1 MKNKDIEKLK
11 RLKIKL
17 LTYATVVGLTSSM
30 GGCNKVKNE
39 DTNSEVGYLI
49 ESNEN
54 FYESDKAGLYSYLI
68 NTNGFESSNY
78 DFSNTKTK
86 LRYAQVTAE
95 EIYNNSSTDLDS
107 DYIKD
112 NFKLIWPSSY
122 ADYDEKEFDLTNTNF
137 SLEIE
142 QLKDLSGASYKVI
155 YSYLEITKDL
165 IPSNQLNNTAK
176 NVLEGDKLS
185 STAIYYNDDL
195 IAYKQTGIG
204 SNDENVVNAT
214 KGNVDTAISTLKK
227 LDMLEETTKV
237 TYQELETQEKI
248 INEEKNLVK
257 RK

>member
-11 RLKIKL
+11 KLKIKL
-17 LTYATVVGLTSSM
+17 LTYATIVGLTSSI

-39 DTNSEVGYLI
+39 DSTSEVGYLI

-68 NTNGFESSNY
+68 NINGFESSNH

-86 LRYAQVTAE
+86 LRYAQVTAK
-95 EIYNNSSTDLDS
+95 EIFNNNSSNLDS

-122 ADYDEKEFDLTNTNF
+122 ADYDEKAFNLTNTDF

-142 QLKDLSGASYKVI
+142 QLKDLSGTNNKVI
-155 YSYLEITKDL
+155 YSSLEIKKD
-165 IPSNQLNNTAK
+165 IMPSNQLNNNAK

-195 IAYKQTGIG
+195 IAYKQVGIG
-204 SNDENVVNAT
+204 NTDENVVNAT
-214 KGNVDTAISTLKK
+214 KGDVDTAISTLEE

-237 TYQELETQEKI
+237 TYQELESQEEI

>member
-11 RLKIKL
+11 KLKIKL
-17 LTYATVVGLTSSM
+17 LTYATIVGLTSSI

-39 DTNSEVGYLI
+39 DSTSEVGYLI

-68 NTNGFESSNY
+68 NINGFESSNH

-86 LRYAQVTAE
+86 LRYAQVTAK
-95 EIYNNSSTDLDS
+95 EIFNNNSSNLDS

-122 ADYDEKEFDLTNTNF
+122 ADYDEKAFNLTNTDF

-142 QLKDLSGASYKVI
+142 QLKDLSGTNYKVI
-155 YSYLEITKDL
+155 YSSLEIKKD
-165 IPSNQLNNTAK
+165 IMPSNQLNNNAK

-195 IAYKQTGIG
+195 IAYKQVGIG
-204 SNDENVVNAT
+204 STDENVVNAT
-214 KGNVDTAISTLKK
+214 KGDVDTAISTLEE

-237 TYQELETQEKI
+237 TYQELESQEEI

>member
-11 RLKIKL
+11 KLKIKL
-17 LTYATVVGLTSSM
+17 LTYATIVGLTSSI

-39 DTNSEVGYLI
+39 DSTSEVGYLI

-68 NTNGFESSNY
+68 NINGFESSNH

-86 LRYAQVTAE
+86 LRYAQVTAK
-95 EIYNNSSTDLDS
+95 EIFNNNSSNLDS

-122 ADYDEKEFDLTNTNF
+122 ADYDEKAFNLTNTDF

-142 QLKDLSGASYKVI
+142 QLKDLSGTNYKVI
-155 YSYLEITKDL
+155 YSSLEIKKD
-165 IPSNQLNNTAK
+165 IMPSNQLNNNAK

-195 IAYKQTGIG
+195 IAYKQVGIG
-204 SNDENVVNAT
+204 NTDENVVNAT
-214 KGNVDTAISTLKK
+214 KGDVDTAISTLEE

-237 TYQELETQEKI
+237 TYQELESQEEI

>member
-11 RLKIKL
+11 KLKIKL
-17 LTYATVVGLTSSM
+17 LTYATIVGLTSSI
-30 GGCNKVKNE
+30 GGCNKLKNE
-39 DTNSEVGYLI
+39 DSTSEVGYLI

-68 NTNGFESSNY
+68 NINGFESSNH

-86 LRYAQVTAE
+86 LRYAQVTAK
-95 EIYNNSSTDLDS
+95 EIFNNNSSNLDS

-122 ADYDEKEFDLTNTNF
+122 ADYDEKAFNLTNTDF

-142 QLKDLSGASYKVI
+142 QLKDLSGTNYKVI
-155 YSYLEITKDL
+155 YSSLEIKKD
-165 IPSNQLNNTAK
+165 IMPSNQLNNNAK

-195 IAYKQTGIG
+195 IAYKQVGIG
-204 SNDENVVNAT
+204 STDENVVNAT
-214 KGNVDTAISTLKK
+214 KGDVDTAISTLEE

-237 TYQELETQEKI
+237 TYQELESQEEI

>member
-11 RLKIKL
+11 KLKIKL
-17 LTYATVVGLTSSM
+17 LTYATIVGLTSSM
-30 GGCNKVKNE
+30 GGCNKTKNE
-39 DTNSEVGYLI
+39 DNNSEIGYLI

-68 NTNGFESSNY
+68 NINGFESSNH

-86 LRYAQVTAE
+86 LRYAQVTAK
-95 EIYNNSSTDLDS
+95 EIFNNNSSNLDS

-122 ADYDEKEFDLTNTNF
+122 ADYDEKAFNPTNTDF

-142 QLKDLSGASYKVI
+142 QLKDLSGTNYKVI
-155 YSYLEITKDL
+155 YSSLEIKKD
-165 IPSNQLNNTAK
+165 IMPSNQLNNNAK

-195 IAYKQTGIG
+195 IAYKQVGIG
-204 SNDENVVNAT
+204 STDENVVNAT
-214 KGNVDTAISTLKK
+214 KGDVDTAISTLEE

-237 TYQELETQEKI
+237 TYQELESQEEI

>member
-11 RLKIKL
+11 KLKIKL
-17 LTYATVVGLTSSM
+17 LTYATIVGLTSSI

-39 DTNSEVGYLI
+39 DSTSEVGYLI

-68 NTNGFESSNY
+68 NINGFESSNH

-86 LRYAQVTAE
+86 LRYAQVTAK
-95 EIYNNSSTDLDS
+95 EIFNNNSSNLDS

-122 ADYDEKEFDLTNTNF
+122 ADYDEKAFNLTNTDF

-142 QLKDLSGASYKVI
+142 QLKDLSGTNYKVI
-155 YSYLEITKDL
+155 YSSLEIKKY
-165 IPSNQLNNTAK
+165 IMPSNQLNNNAK

-195 IAYKQTGIG
+195 IAYKQVGIG
-204 SNDENVVNAT
+204 STDENVVNAT
-214 KGNVDTAISTLKK
+214 KGDVDTAISTLEE

-237 TYQELETQEKI
+237 TYQELESQEEI

>member
-11 RLKIKL
+11 KLKIKL
-17 LTYATVVGLTSSM
+17 LTYATIVGLTSSI

-39 DTNSEVGYLI
+39 DSTSEVGYLI

-68 NTNGFESSNY
+68 NINGFESSNH

-86 LRYAQVTAE
+86 LRYAQVTAK
-95 EIYNNSSTDLDS
+95 EIFNNNSSNLDS

-122 ADYDEKEFDLTNTNF
+122 ADYDEKAFNLTNTDF

-142 QLKDLSGASYKVI
+142 QLKDLSGTNYKVI
-155 YSYLEITKDL
+155 YSSLEIKKD
-165 IPSNQLNNTAK
+165 IMPSNQLNNNAK

-195 IAYKQTGIG
+195 IAYKQVGIG
-204 SNDENVVNAT
+204 STDENVVNAT
-214 KGNVDTAISTLKK
+214 KGDVDTAISTLEE

>member
-11 RLKIKL
+11 KLKIKL
-17 LTYATVVGLTSSM
+17 LTYATIVGLTSSM
-30 GGCNKVKNE
+30 GGCNKIKNE
-39 DTNSEVGYLI
+39 DSNSEVGYLI

-68 NTNGFESSNY
+68 NTNGFESSNH

-86 LRYAQVTAE
+86 LRYAQVAAE
-95 EIYNNSSTDLDS
+95 ETYNNSSSDLDS

-122 ADYDEKEFDLTNTNF
+122 ANYDEDEFNLTNTDF

-142 QLKDLSGASYKVI
+142 QLKDLSGTSYKVI
-155 YSYLEITKDL
+155 YSSLEITKDL

-176 NVLEGDKLS
+176 TLLEGDNFS

-195 IAYKQTGIG
+195 IAYKQTGSG

-214 KGNVDTAISTLKK
+214 RGDVDTAISTLKE

-237 TYQELETQEKI
+237 TYQELESQEEI

>member
-11 RLKIKL
+11 KLKIKL
-17 LTYATVVGLTSSM
+17 LTYATIVGLTSSM
-30 GGCNKVKNE
+30 GGCNKTKNE
-39 DTNSEVGYLI
+39 DNNSEIGYLI

-68 NTNGFESSNY
+68 NINGFESSNH

-86 LRYAQVTAE
+86 LRYAQVTAK
-95 EIYNNSSTDLDS
+95 EIFNNNSSNLDS

-122 ADYDEKEFDLTNTNF
+122 ADYDEKAFNLTNTDF

-142 QLKDLSGASYKVI
+142 QLKDLSGTNYKVI
-155 YSYLEITKDL
+155 YSSLEIKKD
-165 IPSNQLNNTAK
+165 IMPSNQLNNNAK

-195 IAYKQTGIG
+195 IAYKQVGIG
-204 SNDENVVNAT
+204 STDENVVNAT
-214 KGNVDTAISTLKK
+214 KGDVDTAISTLEE

-237 TYQELETQEKI
+237 TYQELESQEEI

>member
-11 RLKIKL
+11 KLKIKL
-17 LTYATVVGLTSSM
+17 LTYATIVGLTSSM
-30 GGCNKVKNE
+30 GGCNKIKNE
-39 DTNSEVGYLI
+39 DSNSEVGYLI

-68 NTNGFESSNY
+68 NTNGFESSNH

-86 LRYAQVTAE
+86 LRYAQVAAE
-95 EIYNNSSTDLDS
+95 ETYNNSSSNFDS

-122 ADYDEKEFDLTNTNF
+122 ANYDEDEFNLTNTDF

-142 QLKDLSGASYKVI
+142 QLKDLSGTSYKVI
-155 YSYLEITKDL
+155 YSSLEITKDL

-176 NVLEGDKLS
+176 TLLEGDNFS

-195 IAYKQTGIG
+195 IAYKQTGSG
-204 SNDENVVNAT
+204 SNDENVANAT
-214 KGNVDTAISTLKK
+214 RGDVDTAISTLKE

-237 TYQELETQEKI
+237 TYQELESQEEI